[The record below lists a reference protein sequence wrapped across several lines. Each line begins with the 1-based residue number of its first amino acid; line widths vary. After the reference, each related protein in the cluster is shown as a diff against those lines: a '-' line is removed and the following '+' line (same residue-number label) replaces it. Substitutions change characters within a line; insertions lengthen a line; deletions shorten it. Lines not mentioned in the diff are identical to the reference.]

1 LKDAGIRTGGI
12 LLGFRH
18 QIEAAEASRFPA
30 PLNYRLF
37 VGQDALM
44 RKGCRRG
51 NYRKGRLKNR
61 DGFQTA

>member
-12 LLGFRH
+12 LGFRH

-44 RKGCRRG
+44 RKGC
-51 NYRKGRLKNR
+51 GREIIGK
-61 DGFQTA
+61 AV